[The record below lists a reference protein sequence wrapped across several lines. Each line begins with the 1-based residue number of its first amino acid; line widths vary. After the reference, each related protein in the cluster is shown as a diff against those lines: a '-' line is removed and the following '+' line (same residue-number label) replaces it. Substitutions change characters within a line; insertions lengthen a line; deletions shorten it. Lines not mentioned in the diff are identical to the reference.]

1 MSTNDPPR
9 IIINSISD
17 ATSDPESFSQTGY
30 LVTKILSIKKRSAAS
45 PCQQLY
51 VTICLGEFSGMLL
64 HGIRKKAYEKTKIQA
79 PPQPHRLAKDVL
91 CLHFASPIEHTDK

>member
-1 MSTNDPPR
+1 MSTNDPPP

-17 ATSDPESFSQTGY
+17 ATSDPESFPQTGY
-30 LVTKILSIKKRSAAS
+30 LGTKILSIKKGSAAS

-64 HGIRKKAYEKTKIQA
+64 HGTRKKAYEKTKIQA
-79 PPQPHRLAKDVL
+79 PP
-91 CLHFASPIEHTDK
+91 